1 MNDCLKCK
9 YCIEDYVFDEDT
21 GEEYP
26 LYDCQKGKD
35 TSNDFE
41 CEYFEEYKPKKYVEK
56 DTECDKC
63 EYLSECIHN
72 EHIYCTTFQDKRSHV
87 LCDMTRCK
95 KKGVVLGW
103 KIMIIGKTW

>member
-1 MNDCLKCK
+1 MNDCSKCK

-21 GEEYP
+21 GDEYP
-26 LYDCQKGKD
+26 LYYCEKWND
-35 TSNDFE
+35 TSLDFE
-41 CEYFEEYKPKKYVEK
+41 CDDFEEYKPKKYVEK

-72 EHIYCTTFQDKRSHV
+72 EHIDCTTFQDTRSHV

-95 KKGVVLGW
+95 KKGVVRG
-103 KIMIIGKTW
+103 